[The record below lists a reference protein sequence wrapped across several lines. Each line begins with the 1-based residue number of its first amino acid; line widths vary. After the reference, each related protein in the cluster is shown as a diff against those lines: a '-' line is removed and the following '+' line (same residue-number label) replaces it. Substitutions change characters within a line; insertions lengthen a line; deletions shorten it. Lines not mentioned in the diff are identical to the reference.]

1 MYAIEVKNVVKKYNL
16 YTSDKDILKE
26 ILLMGQHNQQQVK

>member
-16 YTSDKDILKE
+16 YTNHKDILKE
-26 ILLMGQHNQQQVK
+26 LILGDIRHNEHID